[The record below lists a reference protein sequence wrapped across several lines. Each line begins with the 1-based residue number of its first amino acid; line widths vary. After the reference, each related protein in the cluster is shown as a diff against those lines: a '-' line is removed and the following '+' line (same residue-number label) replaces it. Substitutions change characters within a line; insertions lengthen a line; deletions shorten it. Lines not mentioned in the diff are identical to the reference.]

1 MRRETLMKTQQKH
14 EPTPYATSADF
25 CRIFEEEMNSL
36 YLLSF
41 LLTADH
47 KKAKQCFISG
57 LGNATE
63 GPPVFRDWAN
73 SWAHR
78 TIIQSA
84 IRLLNL
90 RPADE
95 TSAHPIARSFDD
107 ATFPTDQPQI
117 TAILELPPFERLVF
131 VMSVLERYSNQ
142 ECSLLL
148 GCSRRD
154 VITAQTRALQ
164 EIGNVIELEATAECQ
179 ATPEERESANL

>member
-1 MRRETLMKTQQKH
+1 MRHEIVMKTPQKH
-14 EPTPYATSADF
+14 QPTPYATRADF
-25 CRIFEEEMNSL
+25 CRVFEEEMNSL

-47 KKAKQCFISG
+47 KKARQCFVSG
-57 LGNATE
+57 LENATE

-73 SWAHR
+73 SWARR
-78 TIIQSA
+78 TIIQGA

-95 TSAHPIARSFDD
+95 NSAHPIARSFDD
-107 ATFPTDQPQI
+107 ATFPTNQPQI
-117 TAILELPPFERLVF
+117 TAILALPSFDRFVF

-148 GCSRRD
+148 GCARQD
-154 VITAQTRALQ
+154 VIAAQTRALQ
-164 EIGNVIELEATAECQ
+164 QIGNSMELNHEAARQ
-179 ATPEERESANL
+179 